1 MRITN
6 NIILRNSLAGLQRN
20 SESVQKAQGQISSG
34 LKLEKS
40 SDDPTATSQVM
51 FSSSSLRAID
61 QYKRNI
67 DSASSRADAEGSAL
81 DRINDLMTRAK
92 ELAMTAGTDTVTAEQ
107 RVTAGKEM
115 EQIFQSAVGIANTKF
130 GEEYLFG
137 GDNAT
142 TKPFSAFGTGATLAF
157 TSSNPAGT
165 RSVEIAAGQSVTAA
179 HDGQQ
184 AFLDSGVLQSLKDLA
199 VGMASGTK
207 DGVMAA
213 MPQLDTAFASTQ
225 QLIGESGARSN
236 ALQIAGQ
243 NLTAL
248 KLNLTTY
255 RSSLQDVDIEEAVT
269 AMVTKQTAYQ
279 AAMMAT
285 SKVLGMTLTDYLR

>member
-6 NIILRNSLAGLQRN
+6 NIILRNSLAGLQSN
-20 SESVQKAQGQISSG
+20 SAAVQKAQGQIASG

-40 SDDPTATSQVM
+40 SDDPTAASQVM

-92 ELAMTAGTDTVTAEQ
+92 ELAMTAGTDTVTPEQ
-107 RVTAGKEM
+107 RITAGKEM

-142 TKPFSAFGTGATLAF
+142 TKPFDTTGTGATLDF
-157 TSSNPAGT
+157 TNSTPAGT
-165 RSVEIAAGQSVTAA
+165 RAVEIAAGQTVTAT
-179 HDGQQ
+179 HDGKQ

-199 VGMASGTK
+199 VGMASGNK
-207 DGVMAA
+207 DDVVAA
-213 MPQLDTAFASTQ
+213 MPKLDTAFASTQ

-255 RSSLQDVDIEEAVT
+255 RSSLQDVDIEAAVT
-269 AMVTKQTAYQ
+269 TMVTKQTAYQ

>member
-6 NIILRNSLAGLQRN
+6 NMILRNSLAGIQSN
-20 SESVQKAQGQISSG
+20 SSAVQKVQGQISSG
-34 LKLEKS
+34 LKLSTS
-40 SDDPTATSQVM
+40 SDDPTGVSQVM
-51 FSSSSLRAID
+51 VSSSSLRAID

-67 DSASSRADAEGSAL
+67 DNASSRSDAEGAAL
-81 DRINDLMTRAK
+81 DRLNDLLTRAK
-92 ELAMTAGTDTVTAEQ
+92 ELAVSAATDTATPEGRKIAS
-107 RVTAGKEM
+107 KEM
-115 EQIFQSAVGIANTKF
+115 EQIFQSAVSIGNTKF
-130 GEEYLFG
+130 GDEYLFG

-142 TKPFSAFGTGATLAF
+142 TKPFTTSGTGATLAF
-157 TSSNPAGT
+157 ADSAPSGT
-165 RSVEIAAGQSVTAA
+165 RSVEVSAGQTVVSA

-184 AFLDSGVLQSLKDLA
+184 AFLDSGVLQALKDLT
-199 VGMASGTK
+199 VGLASGNR
-207 DGVMAA
+207 DGVTAA
-213 MPQLDTAFASTQ
+213 MPAIDRAFMSTQ

-236 ALQIAGQ
+236 SLQVAAQ

-269 AMVTKQTAYQ
+269 TLVTKQTAYQ